1 MSINKLL
8 TNEERRN
15 EFVNDSK
22 DTLKNVLG
30 LGGLAAIMGGALSKD
45 TRRSYK
51 SKSTSGGTKLGEA
64 GRALKSSVNEAFEIR
79 STRDLAGANS
89 FFDDLIEEASS
100 ILGRTIEKS
109 IENTPELASETRQ
122 LQKAIHNEK
131 TYLLTAVKDA
141 IRDLGIT
148 GDVGSSDLLM
158 KEIDRVLES
167 DIGRSEGL
175 SEEVENV
182 LKSIRNNTS
191 SDKRIDQFKRFKG
204 LKENSRYFS
213 GKTKALG
220 VSGELI
226 RQNPVLGNID
236 EAFKKAVSTQRGGG
250 VLPEDV
256 VFTKEEEGI
265 FKRLQKR
272 AQDYNKSLGV
282 FGGNVQS
289 FSVVQEHE
297 GRLPSIYMNVGGRNK
312 TLSYGVPLSLSST
325 GRSRKIIRGTG
336 TMNTPFSM
344 SSFMIGFDDSQ
355 SLLNNPSTKKEVE
368 DVLRRSTPERFVQ
381 KKFLDF
387 LSGSGGMVDDVSER
401 ELNKFSQY
409 IRSNTININK
419 ATLYKATDTP
429 VGERLFH
436 QLVMQQEINSN
447 QAIVFD
453 VKGSQREAQ
462 NIPIRLSQKFPEYF
476 DAPQA
481 SATPLR
487 KETIA
492 GMGDLLGVNVNV
504 LQYEGET
511 LATPLN
517 LTRGF
522 GMKNRAT
529 TPLTSREGQ
538 FYGRGDLLSGISV
551 PGEKTSHIDDKVSGT
566 NLFGRKKN
574 IPIMASN
581 EALLS
586 IDPALGAELSA
597 KKAGRVQGANMAGL
611 LFFGE
616 DQATRAGIV
625 EGQAFYGGVM
635 EVQIPIQKSV
645 LDPEKMGR
653 PEYAYLRKLIENS
666 KNSNLK
672 EMRVRGEDVTK
683 MFKLYSNERG
693 EIPLGEIDNRIVGL
707 KRYAGLKDYTLK
719 IDPLEGV
726 VDDKGRFK
734 YSISGK
740 VTLQSEENK
749 LFGILGRT
757 TSFGGRATSEDMVNI
772 LSSAYGEA
780 GEAEG
785 RLAALDVMSLAKKEF
800 GVSERALMIG
810 DDSGVKKAADFISN
824 YMYGGYRML
833 GGEDT
838 YLPKYAENTE
848 ELSKVVGKSGGK
860 SLEKNQREFIRA
872 KLIEQARSLAIGLQK
887 SGEDVSSKSL
897 ALLLGP
903 IKYLEG
909 NVKFGL
915 QEGDLEKHVLGG
927 LNINYNKNEME
938 EVFKLRTAMGAASMF
953 AGSPK
958 QILGRNMAKMEP
970 RHANI
975 LMYGMRTFF
984 GLNTEQSVKYLN
996 DFVLRQE
1003 GVEYSAKYLPDI
1015 VGLGMSFKTKMN
1027 SSISGGEIKNLTP
1040 ESFER
1045 LGVAAQTIVKG
1056 DPSKGD
1062 EFRRIMLETLDYD
1075 NPTALNI
1082 SDFVTNKESRDRLAK
1097 EIPTGRILIPS
1108 GKTIEGMKNYQIV
1121 KNDGVENI
1129 DARTLGNLKGL
1140 FENIYEID
1148 RTPNPERRIKAV
1160 GTLTRDIVDTASI
1173 ALRRSISGKVLGSAS
1188 MQGQGVM
1195 LNDSYA
1201 MKTLNKNSLGAM
1213 QNFYAKNK
1221 GYAIFTN
1228 TGGLIDSLNTFMG
1241 AATKTNII
1249 KDASDAL
1256 TEKNAQDKM
1265 LSKYK
1270 TFMFGHMDDSLDSP
1284 VRGITL
1290 RSPSMSIT
1298 HMLPGIALGRA
1309 DVGEARDISDVLSRE
1324 SKDFISG
1331 LMGGN
1336 PKQIT
1341 PEDIYRLETSYK
1353 KDSEFRNKVDSSNST
1368 LIANRKERIET
1379 QFHKFQ
1385 QRAEKFFGQNV
1396 PSQMNVNQGSIQSI
1410 DTALD
1415 YMDSQ
1420 KGKETAG
1427 IVRSLSKMKAGL
1439 EGNEGTAK
1447 SLFKRAHMDVIEN
1460 FHNKYG
1466 VGSGSIIFPTF
1477 EAGIK
1482 FEGSEKVMSSRL
1494 DTAYSMIGDFDA
1506 DTYQFFHET
1515 KNISQ
1520 AAMLA
1525 RGDDIIGNISEASAR
1540 FGIIRNLFSES
1551 FDELGRKLGSGEMS
1565 IAQFR
1570 ADQAKKEVILKNVG
1584 PVDVQF
1590 KSTLLGMVENSLR
1603 ATPENTAT
1611 IREASYLLE
1620 SLGSDIMNISNAAV
1634 GTGSLQD
1641 ISVLKAKKLPFAAEV
1656 GSMLGDSMRH
1666 GLKTGD
1672 TSAFYDLF
1680 ENMILK
1686 NSKALREGVTIS
1698 DVELKGTSEEIQ
1710 EMYQKRLVGKRIEGY
1725 KILDSIV
1732 GGIKTAHKEGFHI
1745 MGSENKVSKALN
1757 TYGGSLKGMFEALV
1771 MGRKSLEMSMLGEP
1785 ESFKTGGNAGDMMA
1799 DLMDKMTGSASRA
1812 KSNMMKSLGGKGM
1825 AGLIGAG
1832 LVSSYALGANYS
1844 TSSLDG
1850 PDKFSDTKVKEYIG
1864 QRAIYNSMQSSQH
1877 KDVSAASM
1885 RPEQNMYQRNIMQNQ
1900 MYVNKPSGI
1909 AMQGNV
1915 SNMNDANKILQS
1927 ISSMGGRG
1935 HVSIQD
1941 NVTPKPNLADYYMRD
1956 Y

>member
-8 TNEERRN
+8 SSEERRN
-15 EFVNDSK
+15 EFVNDNK

-30 LGGLAAIMGGALSKD
+30 LGGLAAVLGTGLSK
-45 TRRSYK
+45 RERGSRSFG
-51 SKSTSGGTKLGEA
+51 STSNTSSTKLGQA
-64 GRALKSSVNEAFEIR
+64 GVKLKSSVDAAFDIR
-79 STRDLAGANS
+79 TTRDLAGANS

-109 IENTPELASETRQ
+109 IEDTAELSVENKQ

-148 GDVGSSDLLM
+148 GDVGTSDLLM

-167 DIGRSEGL
+167 DMSRSGVL

-182 LKSIRNNTS
+182 LKSIRNNTT

-213 GKTKALG
+213 GRTKALG
-220 VSGELI
+220 VSEQLI

-236 EAFKKAVSTQRGGG
+236 DAFKTAVATRRGISPNEVSFSKG
-250 VLPEDV
+250 EQE
-256 VFTKEEEGI
+256 FFE
-265 FKRLQKR
+265 RLQRR
-272 AQDYNKSLGV
+272 ARDYNKALNV
-282 FGGNVQS
+282 YGGNVQS
-289 FSVVQEHE
+289 FTVVQEHQ
-297 GRLPSIYMNVGGRNK
+297 GKLPSIYMNVGGRNK
-312 TLSYGVPLSLSST
+312 TLNYKVPLTLSSI

-344 SSFMIGFDDSQ
+344 SSFMIGFDDAE
-355 SLLNNPSTKKEVE
+355 SLLNKPTTKTEVE
-368 DVLRRSTPERFVQ
+368 EVLRRSTPERFVQ

-387 LSGSGGMVDDVSER
+387 LQGTGGMVDDVSER
-401 ELNKFSQY
+401 DINRFSQF
-409 IRSNTININK
+409 IRSNAININK
-419 ATLYKATDTP
+419 ATLLNETGNPLGD
-429 VGERLFH
+429 RLFH
-436 QLVMQQEINSN
+436 QLAMQQEINSN
-447 QAIVFD
+447 QAVVFD
-453 VKGSQREAQ
+453 VQGSQRDAQ

-487 KETIA
+487 KDNIP
-492 GMGDLLGVNVNV
+492 GMGDLFGINVNV
-504 LQYEGET
+504 LQYQGKT
-511 LATPLN
+511 LATPLT

-522 GMKNRAT
+522 GIRNRAT
-529 TPLTSREGQ
+529 TPLTSREAQ
-538 FYGRGDLLSGISV
+538 FYGRGDLLSGISL
-551 PGEKTSHIDDKVSGT
+551 PGEKTSHLGGT
-566 NLFGRKKN
+566 ERMHHFGRKKN
-574 IPIMASN
+574 IPIIGANQS
-581 EALLS
+581 LLS
-586 IDPALGAELSA
+586 IDPALAASLTGDQ
-597 KKAGRVQGANMAGL
+597 GRVQGANMAGL

-616 DQATRAGIV
+616 DQAKRAGIV
-625 EGQAFYGGVM
+625 EGQAFYGGTM

-653 PEYAYLRKLIENS
+653 PEFAYLRNLIERS
-666 KNSNLK
+666 KDKGLK
-672 EMRVRGEDVTK
+672 ELRIKGEDVTK
-683 MFKLYSNERG
+683 IFQLYSNEKG

-707 KRYAGLKDYTLK
+707 KRYAGMKDFTLK
-719 IDPLEGV
+719 LDPLEGV

-734 YSISGK
+734 YAISGH
-740 VTLQSEENK
+740 VTLRGEENK

-757 TSFGGRATSEDMVNI
+757 TSFGGRATPEDMINI
-772 LSSAYGEA
+772 LSAGYSGL

-785 RLAALDVMSLAKKEF
+785 RLAALDVMSIAKKEF
-800 GVSERALMIG
+800 GVAHRALMIG
-810 DDSGVKKAADFISN
+810 DESGVSKASDFISN
-824 YMYGGYRML
+824 FMYGGYRML
-833 GGEDT
+833 GGDDAH
-838 YLPKYAENTE
+838 LPGYAATTE
-848 ELSKVVGKSGGK
+848 ELSKVLPGETGA
-860 SLEKNQREFIRA
+860 SLDANQRQFVRA
-872 KLIEQARSLAIGLQK
+872 KLIEQARSLAIGLEK
-887 SGEDVSSKSL
+887 SGEKVSSKSL

-909 NVKFGL
+909 VAKFGL
-915 QEGDLEKHVLGG
+915 EEGDLEKHVLSG
-927 LNINYNKNEME
+927 LNLNYDKAEME
-938 EVFKLRTAMGAASMF
+938 EVFKLRTALGAASMF

-996 DFVLRQE
+996 DFILRQE
-1003 GVEYSAKYLPDI
+1003 GIEYSARYLPDL
-1015 VGLGMSFKTKMN
+1015 VGLGMSFKSKMN
-1027 SSISGGEIKNLTP
+1027 SSVSGGEIKRLTP
-1040 ESFER
+1040 EAFKR
-1045 LGVAAQTIVKG
+1045 LGVAAQTIMKS

-1062 EFRRIMLETLDYD
+1062 EFRRIMLETLDYS

-1082 SDFVTNKESRDRLAK
+1082 SDFVKDKSLRERLARD
-1097 EIPTGRILIPS
+1097 IPTGQILLPS
-1108 GKTIEGMKNYQIV
+1108 GKTIEGMKNYQII
-1121 KNDGVENI
+1121 KADSTENI

-1140 FENIYEID
+1140 FENIYEMD
-1148 RTPNPERRIKAV
+1148 RTPNPEGRIKAI
-1160 GTLTRDIVDTASI
+1160 GTITQDIIETSSL
-1173 ALRRSISGKVLGSAS
+1173 ALRRSLSGKVLGSSS
-1188 MQGQGVM
+1188 MQGQGIM
-1195 LNDSYA
+1195 LNDGYA
-1201 MKTLNKNSLGAM
+1201 MKNLNKDSLQAM
-1213 QNFYAKNK
+1213 QSFYAKNK

-1256 TEKNAQDKM
+1256 AERNAQDKM
-1265 LSKYK
+1265 IGKYK
-1270 TFMFGHMDDSLDSP
+1270 TFMFGHMDESLDSP

-1309 DVGEARDISDVLSRE
+1309 DVGEVRDVSDILSVK
-1324 SKDFISG
+1324 SKSFISE
-1331 LMGGN
+1331 LMGGS
-1336 PKQIT
+1336 PESIT
-1341 PEDIYRLETSYK
+1341 PEDIYRMEMRYNQDAAFKAS
-1353 KDSEFRNKVDSSNST
+1353 VDANNAVISST
-1368 LIANRKERIET
+1368 RQEKIQT
-1379 QFHKFQ
+1379 QFNKFEK
-1385 QRAEKFFGQNV
+1385 RAQKFFGQNV
-1396 PSQMNVNQGSIQSI
+1396 PAEMRVNPANLASVNSALNYMESQTGEG
-1410 DTALD
+1410 A
-1415 YMDSQ
+1415 
-1420 KGKETAG
+1420 AG
-1427 IVRSLSKMKAGL
+1427 ITRSLGKIKTSL
-1439 EGNEGTAK
+1439 EGGGGLAS
-1447 SLFKRAHMDVIEN
+1447 SLFKGAHLDVIQN
-1460 FHNKYG
+1460 FHNKFG
-1466 VGSGSIIFPTF
+1466 VGSGSLIFPVF
-1477 EAGIK
+1477 QADIK
-1482 FEGSEKVMSSRL
+1482 FEGSDKVMSSRL

-1515 KNISQ
+1515 KNITQ

-1525 RGDDIIGNISEASAR
+1525 RGEDIIGNISEASAK

-1565 IAQFR
+1565 IEQFR

-1590 KSTLLGMVENSLR
+1590 KSTLLGMVENSLK
-1603 ATPENTAT
+1603 ATPEQTST
-1611 IREASYLLE
+1611 IRQASYLLE
-1620 SLGSDIMNISNAAV
+1620 ALGDDVTSILSAAT

-1641 ISVLKAKKLPFAAEV
+1641 ISVLKAKKLPFAAEL
-1656 GSMLGDSMRH
+1656 GSMLGDSMRY
-1666 GLKTGD
+1666 GLQTGD
-1672 TSAFYDLF
+1672 TSEFYNVF

-1698 DVELKGTSEEIQ
+1698 DVNLTGAGDEVES
-1710 EMYQKRLVGKRIEGY
+1710 MYRSRLVGQRIEGY
-1725 KILDSIV
+1725 KILDAIV
-1732 GGIKTAHKEGFHI
+1732 EGIKTSHREGFTF
-1745 MGSENKVSKALN
+1745 MGSENKINKALN
-1757 TYGGSLKGMFEALV
+1757 KHGGSLKGQFEALV
-1771 MGRKSLEMSMLGEP
+1771 MGRKSLEMSMLGESA
-1785 ESFKTGGNAGDMMA
+1785 SFKSGGSAADVMA
-1799 DLMDKMTGSASRA
+1799 DIMDQISGSASRA
-1812 KSNMMKSLGGKGM
+1812 KSRMMSNLSGKGM
-1825 AGLIGAG
+1825 AGLLGAG
-1832 LVSSYALGANYS
+1832 LVSSYALGASYS

-1864 QRAIYNSMQSSQH
+1864 KRAIYNSMQSSQH
-1877 KDVSAASM
+1877 KDVSVASM

-1941 NVTPKPNLADYYMRD
+1941 NVVPRPNLADYYMRD

>member
-1 MSINKLL
+1 MSINRLL
-8 TNEERRN
+8 SNEEKRN

-22 DTLKNVLG
+22 ETFKGVLG
-30 LGGLAAIMGGALSKD
+30 IGGLAAILGGGLSTKE
-45 TRRSYK
+45 RRKNYSPTK
-51 SKSTSGGTKLGEA
+51 GSNTKLGEA
-64 GRALKSSVNEAFEIR
+64 GGALKSSVDKAFDIR
-79 STRDLAGANS
+79 TTRDLAGANS

-100 ILGRTIEKS
+100 ILGRTIKNS
-109 IENTPELASETRQ
+109 IEDTPELTAEAKQ
-122 LQKAIHNEK
+122 LQRAIHNEK

-167 DIGRSEGL
+167 DMSRSGDL

-182 LKSIRNNTS
+182 LKSIRNNTN

-213 GKTKALG
+213 GKAKALG

-236 EAFKKAVSTQRGGG
+236 EAFKTAVSMHRGGG
-250 VLPEDV
+250 MRPEDV
-256 VFTKEEEGI
+256 SFTKGEQSLFE
-265 FKRLQKR
+265 RLQTR
-272 AQDYNKSLGV
+272 AQEYNKSLGV
-282 FGGNVQS
+282 YGGNVQS
-289 FSVVQEHE
+289 FSVVQEHQ

-312 TLSYGVPLSLSST
+312 TLNYKVPLTLSST

-336 TMNTPFSM
+336 TMNTPFAM
-344 SSFMIGFDDSQ
+344 SSFMIGFDDAQ
-355 SLLNNPSTKKEVE
+355 SLLNKPTTKKEVE
-368 DVLRRSTPERFVQ
+368 EVLGRSTPERFVQ

-387 LSGSGGMVDDVSER
+387 LSGTGGLVDDVSER
-401 ELNKFSQY
+401 DVNRFSQY

-419 ATLYKATDTP
+419 ATLYNETDNP
-429 VGERLFH
+429 LGERLFQ

-453 VKGSQREAQ
+453 VMGSQREAQ

-481 SATPLR
+481 SATPIR
-487 KETIA
+487 KEHIP
-492 GMGDLLGVNVNV
+492 GMGDLLGINVNV
-504 LQYEGET
+504 LQYQEKA
-511 LATPLN
+511 LATPFT

-522 GMKNRAT
+522 GIKNRAT
-529 TPLTSREGQ
+529 TPLTSREAQ
-538 FYGRGDLLSGISV
+538 FYGRPDLLSGISV
-551 PGEKTSHIDDKVSGT
+551 PGEKTSHIDDVST
-566 NLFGRKKN
+566 SVNMFGRKKN
-574 IPIMASN
+574 IPIMAAN

-586 IDPALGAELSA
+586 IDPEVGRQLTLE
-597 KKAGRVQGANMAGL
+597 KAGRVQGANMAGL
-611 LFFGE
+611 LFFGSE
-616 DQATRAGIV
+616 EATRAGIV
-625 EGQAFYGGVM
+625 EGQAFYGGTM

-653 PEYAYLRKLIENS
+653 PEYAYLRQLIEKS

-672 EMRVRGEDVTK
+672 ELRVRGEDVTK
-683 MFKLYSNERG
+683 IFKLYSNERG

-707 KRYAGLKDYTLK
+707 KRYAGLKDFTLK

-726 VDDKGRFK
+726 VDDKGRYK

-757 TSFGGRATSEDMVNI
+757 TSFGGRATPDDMINI
-772 LSSAYGEA
+772 LSAGYSGL

-785 RLAALDVMSLAKKEF
+785 RLAALDVMSIAKKEF
-800 GVSERALMIG
+800 GVSNRALMIG
-810 DDSGVKKAADFISN
+810 DESGVAKAADFISN
-824 YMYGGYRML
+824 YMYGGYRFL
-833 GGEDT
+833 GGEDRF
-838 YLPKYAENTE
+838 LPKYAGNTE
-848 ELSKVVGKSGGK
+848 ELSKVLSGATGE
-860 SLEKNQREFIRA
+860 SLNANQREFVRA
-872 KLIEQARSLAIGLQK
+872 KLIEQARSLAIGLQE
-887 SGEDVSSKSL
+887 SGENVSSKAL

-909 NVKFGL
+909 SSKFGL
-915 QEGDLEKHVLGG
+915 QEGDLEKHVLSG
-927 LNINYNKNEME
+927 LNLNYNKAEME
-938 EVFKLRTAMGAASMF
+938 EVFKLRTALGGASMF

-1003 GVEYSAKYLPDI
+1003 GIEYSARYLPDL
-1015 VGLGMSFKTKMN
+1015 VGLGMSFKSKMN
-1027 SSISGGEIKNLTP
+1027 SSIEGKQIKRLTP
-1040 ESFER
+1040 EAFEK
-1045 LGVAAQTIVKG
+1045 LGVAAQTIMKG

-1082 SDFVTNKESRDRLAK
+1082 SDFVKNKDARERLAK
-1097 EIPTGRILIPS
+1097 EIPTGQILIPS

-1121 KNDGVENI
+1121 KSDGVENI

-1140 FENIYEID
+1140 FENIYEMD
-1148 RTPNPERRIKAV
+1148 RTPNPERRVKAV
-1160 GTLTRDIVDTASI
+1160 GTLTRDIVDTASM

-1188 MQGQGVM
+1188 MQGQGLM
-1195 LNDSYA
+1195 LNDKYA
-1201 MKTLNKNSLGAM
+1201 MKNLNKDSLQAM
-1213 QNFYAKNK
+1213 QSFYAKNQ

-1249 KDASDAL
+1249 QDASDAL
-1256 TEKNAQDKM
+1256 AERNAQDKM
-1265 LSKYK
+1265 LGKYK
-1270 TFMFGHMDDSLDSP
+1270 NFMFGHMDESLDSP
-1284 VRGITL
+1284 VRGLTL

-1298 HMLPGIALGRA
+1298 HILAGIALGRS
-1309 DVGEARDISDVLSRE
+1309 DVGTSRDVSEVLSKQ
-1324 SKDFISG
+1324 SKEFISG
-1331 LMGGN
+1331 LMGGSASE
-1336 PKQIT
+1336 IT
-1341 PEDIYRLETSYK
+1341 PEDIYRMEMKYK
-1353 KDSEFRNKVDSSNST
+1353 GDANFKAKVDSSNEIIS
-1368 LIANRKERIET
+1368 ANRKEKIQT
-1379 QFHKFQ
+1379 QFGKFQ
-1385 QRAEKFFGQNV
+1385 KRSEKFFGQNA
-1396 PSQMNVNQGSIQSI
+1396 PAQMNVNPANVQSI
-1410 DTALD
+1410 NEALD
-1415 YMDSQ
+1415 YMKSQ
-1420 KGKETAG
+1420 KGKEVVG
-1427 IVRSLSKMKAGL
+1427 ITRALFKMKASL
-1439 EGNEGTAK
+1439 DSSDNMAE
-1447 SLFKRAHMDVIEN
+1447 SLFRSAHLDVIKN
-1460 FHNKYG
+1460 YHTKYG

-1477 EAGIK
+1477 EADIK
-1482 FEGSEKVMSSRL
+1482 FEGSDKVMSSRL

-1525 RGDDIIGNISEASAR
+1525 RGEDIVGNITEASAK

-1603 ATPENTAT
+1603 ATPENASS
-1611 IREASYLLE
+1611 IREAAYLME
-1620 SLGSDIMNISNAAV
+1620 QLGNDVVNIANAAT

-1641 ISVLKAKKLPFAAEV
+1641 ISVLKAKKLPFAAEL

-1666 GLKTGD
+1666 GLQTGD
-1672 TSAFYDLF
+1672 TSAFYDMF
-1680 ENMILK
+1680 EKMILN
-1686 NSKALREGVTIS
+1686 NSEALKKGITIS
-1698 DVELKGTSEEIQ
+1698 DIDLRGTSEEVQ
-1710 EMYQKRLVGKRIEGY
+1710 EMYRKRLVGKRIEGY
-1725 KILDSIV
+1725 KILDAIIE
-1732 GGIKTAHKEGFHI
+1732 GIKTSHREGFYLT
-1745 MGSENKVSKALN
+1745 GSENRMSKALN
-1757 TYGGSLKGMFEALV
+1757 QHGGSLKGAFEALLI
-1771 MGRKSLEMSMLGEP
+1771 GRKSLEMSMLGEP
-1785 ESFKTGGNAGDMMA
+1785 ASFKAGGSAA
-1799 DLMDKMTGSASRA
+1799 DLMVDVMDQISGSAARA
-1812 KSNMMKSLGGKGM
+1812 KSRMLGNMKGKGM
-1825 AGLIGAG
+1825 AGLLGAG
-1832 LVSSYALGANYS
+1832 LVSSYALGASYS

-1864 QRAIYNSMQSSQH
+1864 QRAIYNSMEATQH

-1909 AMQGNV
+1909 AMRGNV
-1915 SNMNDANKILQS
+1915 SNMGDANKILQS

-1941 NVTPKPNLADYYMRD
+1941 NVVPRPNLADYYMRD